1 MKKASSIICAVVA
14 VIVIIFSA
22 VFCFIEGRLLF
33 SGDWLLHESA
43 VLGFLQYFL
52 RTALC
57 VFGIF
62 VGVAVFIKK
71 FEKIVVFLSTCLV
84 AAIVPAFLFLSNG
97 FGLYLLIAVV
107 SFNLAVLFKT
117 EANGNL
123 EEKI

>member
-33 SGDWLLHESA
+33 SGDWLLHESV

-71 FEKIVVFLSTCLV
+71 FEKTVALLSTCLV
-84 AAIVPAFLFLSNG
+84 SATVPAFLFLTNG
-97 FGLYLLIAVV
+97 FGLYLLLAAAL
-107 SFNLAVLFKT
+107 FNLAVLFKT

-123 EEKI
+123 EENN

>member
-33 SGDWLLHESA
+33 SGDWLLHESV

-57 VFGIF
+57 VFAIF

-97 FGLYLLIAVV
+97 FGLYLLIAAAL
-107 SFNLAVLFKT
+107 FNLAVLFKT
-117 EANGNL
+117 ESNDNL
-123 EEKI
+123 EENN